1 MLLREFLVYHIP
13 STKQLAYIFTKHLAI
28 QSFLGM
34 HTKFNVIQL
43 PLSLKGYD
51 KVNKGVSYV
60 VTETIDENY
69 KLKCDVKTNANC
81 NVIDNIP
88 MSLEYAYEPSSK
100 TQECE

>member
-1 MLLREFLVYHIP
+1 M
-13 STKQLAYIFTKHLAI
+13 AI